1 MLISLSGTMVV
12 VSALFLLLRF
22 GDIVVSGKTGMM
34 FSSGMLSVMFWI
46 EMALVVIPMLM
57 LMRAKDR
64 ANFVT
69 IFKASVLIMLAG
81 ALYRFDAYIV
91 AFNPGKNWSYFP
103 TTLELL
109 ITLGVVAL
117 EIFLY
122 IVIVKRY
129 PILSGTRAAQV
140 REIEGRA

>member
-1 MLISLSGTMVV
+1 
-12 VSALFLLLRF
+12 
-22 GDIVVSGKTGMM
+22 
-34 FSSGMLSVMFWI
+34 MLSVMFWI
-46 EMALVVIPMLM
+46 EMALVAIPMLM

-64 ANFVT
+64 ANFNT
-69 IFKASVLIMLAG
+69 IFKASVLMMLGG
-81 ALYRFDAYIV
+81 ALYRFDTYIV

-109 ITLGVVAL
+109 ITLGVVGL

-122 IVIVKRY
+122 IIIVKRY

-140 REIEGRA
+140 PEIEGRA